1 MTRSTT
7 RVNIAIETSMHIYF
21 ESLNRFDVN
30 KNDLMIL
37 GDFQKRF
44 QNKEGFTGRCPEKNN
59 RIHSLS
65 NSPTYSHLSM
75 DSEAE
80 RSLGADDNR
89 SREEGGGGGGGGRR
103 PGGGG
108 GGALPQPVPAFPP
121 YLSCRG
127 CGQLRDEPL
136 GPGIDLVGPYCLRCC
151 KASREL
157 KGGGGGGGDYCSP
170 FGGGGGM
177 DGMSSEDSRE
187 HLEEEEDDEDDEDG
201 AGGSE
206 AGDKAFLGEDGLARL
221 HSCHLCG
228 FSSRYANHVKRH
240 MKTHNGEKPYNCPLC
255 TYASAQL
262 VNLQRHLR
270 IHTGEKPYKC
280 DRCSFACSSLGNL
293 KRHQRMHFTSFPGGA
308 MAPEP
313 LQPAPH
319 GGQNGLKRPG
329 AERGPRAGQEEPG
342 ASSRELSRPS
352 SNLNPGPQN
361 SDYLSAFNSLKGTPP
376 LPPPLLASPNP
387 NPPAPNLR
395 PSPVHLE
402 APGRRMSSHTVKV
415 GPPAGSGGGGVTGG
429 GGGGGGRLPL
439 FPYTCRLCG
448 VVLEDEDGTTAQIC
462 AKCTLDMLTKDASSS
477 SPGSPGERSDK
488 VYTCAACPFLTHYP
502 NHLARHM
509 KTHSGEK
516 PYRCPQCEYA
526 SAHFDN
532 LKRHHRVHT
541 GEKPYKCHLCDYA
554 CGNLANLKRHQ
565 RVHSG
570 AKPFQCAVCSYSCNQ
585 SMNLKR
591 HMLRHTGEK
600 PYKCRECGYTT
611 GHWDNYKRHQ
621 KKHGLATDGWVKV
634 QPPGSSNQVV
644 EDDDDDM
651 EEGMSGGSLQAQR
664 KEAGVD
670 MQYR

>member
-1 MTRSTT
+1 MQLS
-7 RVNIAIETSMHIYF
+7 VF
-21 ESLNRFDVN
+21 RFKGNV
-30 KNDLMIL
+30 LVCFSRTEVAAEIGFSVYPL
-37 GDFQKRF
+37 GD
-44 QNKEGFTGRCPEKNN
+44 ED
-59 RIHSLS
+59 SS
-65 NSPTYSHLSM
+65 AYSQLSM
-75 DSEAE
+75 ESETDNSRGATDNGRDDE
-80 RSLGADDNR
+80 ARSAQ
-89 SREEGGGGGGGGRR
+89 SE
-103 PGGGG
+103 PT
-108 GGALPQPVPAFPP
+108 FPP

-136 GPGIDLVGPYCLRCC
+136 GPGVDLVGPYCLRCC
-151 KASREL
+151 KASREA
-157 KGGGGGGGDYCSP
+157 KSADFCPP
-170 FGGGGGM
+170 FGSIGGIRPGPQ
-177 DGMSSEDSRE
+177 
-187 HLEEEEDDEDDEDG
+187 LECDG
-201 AGGSE
+201 AGGAMS
-206 AGDKAFLGEDGLARL
+206 DKARALDDKLAKL

-240 MKTHNGEKPYNCPLC
+240 MKTHNGEKPFNCPLC

-280 DRCSFACSSLGNL
+280 DSCTFACSSLGNL
-293 KRHQRMHFTSFPGGA
+293 KRHQRMHVPGPVHDP
-308 MAPEP
+308 MPR
-313 LQPAPH
+313 PA
-319 GGQNGLKRPG
+319 GGQTGVKRHARPHEEGSG
-329 AERGPRAGQEEPG
+329 APAKEVARAT
-342 ASSRELSRPS
+342 
-352 SNLNPGPQN
+352 SNLSLGAQN
-361 SDYLSAFNSLKGTPP
+361 SDYLSAFDGIKGAS
-376 LPPPLLASPNP
+376 PPPIPASN
-387 NPPAPNLR
+387 PAPGHH
-395 PSPVHLE
+395 PPPPPPPPPPILE
-402 APGRRMSSHTVKV
+402 TA
-415 GPPAGSGGGGVTGG
+415 GGGGSRAPRGG
-429 GGGGGGRLPL
+429 GADGGGAAAAALPPSL
-439 FPYTCRLCG
+439 FPFTCRLCG
-448 VVLEDEDGTTAQIC
+448 VVLEDEDGSSAQIC
-462 AKCTLDMLTKDASSS
+462 AKCTLEMLTKDSSS
-477 SPGSPGERSDK
+477 SPNSPGERSDK

-516 PYRCPQCEYA
+516 PYKCPQCDYA

-600 PYKCRECGYTT
+600 PYKCQECGYTT

-634 QPPGSSNQVV
+634 PMTGHGEAEAPRKR
-644 EDDDDDM
+644 M
-651 EEGMSGGSLQAQR
+651 EAGAQTNR

-670 MQYR
+670 MQYMPREGGQTIHSCYKLEIA

>member
-1 MTRSTT
+1 MPRKKQQNPQPVKLDSEDDVAIEAPENLPLDTDFLLGQDLEFDDPDQDNKILGLEKFSEVAAEIGFSVYPLGDESSAYSQLSMESETDNSRSTT
-7 RVNIAIETSMHIYF
+7 DNGRE
-21 ESLNRFDVN
+21 D
-30 KNDLMIL
+30 
-37 GDFQKRF
+37 
-44 QNKEGFTGRCPEKNN
+44 EGRATQ
-59 RIHSLS
+59 
-65 NSPTYSHLSM
+65 
-75 DSEAE
+75 SEP
-80 RSLGADDNR
+80 S
-89 SREEGGGGGGGGRR
+89 
-103 PGGGG
+103 
-108 GGALPQPVPAFPP
+108 FPP

-151 KASREL
+151 KASREA
-157 KGGGGGGGDYCSP
+157 KSTDFCSP
-170 FGGGGGM
+170 FGSISGIRSGSNMQLDCEEVGNGM
-177 DGMSSEDSRE
+177 
-187 HLEEEEDDEDDEDG
+187 
-201 AGGSE
+201 
-206 AGDKAFLGEDGLARL
+206 GDKALTAEDKSAKM

-240 MKTHNGEKPYNCPLC
+240 MKTHNGEKPFNCPLC

-280 DRCSFACSSLGNL
+280 DSCTFACSSLGNL
-293 KRHQRMHFTSFPGGA
+293 KRHQRMHVPCVGVGQDAPSRPTS
-308 MAPEP
+308 
-313 LQPAPH
+313 
-319 GGQNGLKRPG
+319 GQNSLKRQGTGQREEVSG
-329 AERGPRAGQEEPG
+329 AAGKEV
-342 ASSRELSRPS
+342 ARPT
-352 SNLNPGPQN
+352 SNLTLAAQN
-361 SDYLSAFNSLKGTPP
+361 SDYLSAFDSLKGASPP
-376 LPPPLLASPNP
+376 PIAASNPAPSHQPPPLLETTGSSESRAS
-387 NPPAPNLR
+387 R
-395 PSPVHLE
+395 
-402 APGRRMSSHTVKV
+402 
-415 GPPAGSGGGGVTGG
+415 GGVADRSG
-429 GGGGGGRLPL
+429 LPPSL
-439 FPYTCRLCG
+439 FPFTCRLCG
-448 VVLEDEDGTTAQIC
+448 IVLEDEDGSSAQIC
-462 AKCTLDMLTKDASSS
+462 AKCTLEMLTKDSSS
-477 SPGSPGERSDK
+477 SPNSPGERSDK

-516 PYRCPQCEYA
+516 PYKCPQCDYA

-600 PYKCRECGYTT
+600 PYKCQECGYTT

-634 QPPGSSNQVV
+634 PMTGNN
-644 EDDDDDM
+644 
-651 EEGMSGGSLQAQR
+651 EEQEVRKGMGAGLQTHR

-670 MQYR
+670 MQYMPREGSQTIHSCYKLEIV

>member
-1 MTRSTT
+1 MPRKKQQNPQPVKLDSEDDVAIETPGNLHLDTDFLLGQDLEFGDPDHVKILSLEKFSEIAAEIGYSVYPLGDEDSSAFSQLSMESETDNSRSTT
-7 RVNIAIETSMHIYF
+7 DN
-21 ESLNRFDVN
+21 
-30 KNDLMIL
+30 
-37 GDFQKRF
+37 
-44 QNKEGFTGRCPEKNN
+44 GRDDATQSE
-59 RIHSLS
+59 
-65 NSPTYSHLSM
+65 PT
-75 DSEAE
+75 
-80 RSLGADDNR
+80 
-89 SREEGGGGGGGGRR
+89 
-103 PGGGG
+103 
-108 GGALPQPVPAFPP
+108 FPP

-151 KASREL
+151 KASREA
-157 KGGGGGGGDYCSP
+157 KSTDFCSSFGTIGGIRPGSHSQLDCGGVAN
-170 FGGGGGM
+170 GM
-177 DGMSSEDSRE
+177 DDKTSTAEDKLS
-187 HLEEEEDDEDDEDG
+187 
-201 AGGSE
+201 
-206 AGDKAFLGEDGLARL
+206 KL

-280 DRCSFACSSLGNL
+280 DSCTFACSSLGNL
-293 KRHQRMHFTSFPGGA
+293 KRHQRMHVPSAGVGQE
-308 MAPEP
+308 APQ
-313 LQPAPH
+313 QPAS
-319 GGQNGLKRPG
+319 GQNSLKRHVSGQRPN
-329 AERGPRAGQEEPG
+329 EEGPS
-342 ASSRELSRPS
+342 ASSKVSEVARAT
-352 SNLNPGPQN
+352 SNLTLAAQN
-361 SDYLSAFNSLKGTPP
+361 SDYLSAFDSLKGASPP
-376 LPPPLLASPNP
+376 PIPTSNPAPGHQPPPLLETTGSSGNRATRGAVTDS
-387 NPPAPNLR
+387 AVL
-395 PSPVHLE
+395 PS
-402 APGRRMSSHTVKV
+402 S
-415 GPPAGSGGGGVTGG
+415 
-429 GGGGGGRLPL
+429 L
-439 FPYTCRLCG
+439 FPFTCRLCG
-448 VVLEDEDGTTAQIC
+448 IVLEDEDGSSAQIC
-462 AKCTLDMLTKDASSS
+462 AKCTLEMLTKDSST
-477 SPGSPGERSDK
+477 SPNSPGERSDK

-516 PYRCPQCEYA
+516 PYKCPQCDYA

-600 PYKCRECGYTT
+600 PYKCQECGYTT

-634 QPPGSSNQVV
+634 PMTRNAEEV
-644 EDDDDDM
+644 EARK
-651 EEGMSGGSLQAQR
+651 GVAVSVQTHR
-664 KEAGVD
+664 KEGGVD
-670 MQYR
+670 MQYMPREGGQFTLMLQT

>member
-1 MTRSTT
+1 MPRKKQQNPQPVKLDSEDGVAIEAPGNLSLDTDFLLGQDLEFDDPDHDNKLLGLEKFSEVAAEIGFSVYPLGDEESPAYGQLSMESETDNSRSTT
-7 RVNIAIETSMHIYF
+7 DNGRE
-21 ESLNRFDVN
+21 D
-30 KNDLMIL
+30 
-37 GDFQKRF
+37 
-44 QNKEGFTGRCPEKNN
+44 EGRAAQ
-59 RIHSLS
+59 
-65 NSPTYSHLSM
+65 
-75 DSEAE
+75 SEP
-80 RSLGADDNR
+80 S
-89 SREEGGGGGGGGRR
+89 
-103 PGGGG
+103 
-108 GGALPQPVPAFPP
+108 FPP

-151 KASREL
+151 KASREA
-157 KGGGGGGGDYCSP
+157 KNIDFCTP
-170 FGGGGGM
+170 FGGIS
-177 DGMSSEDSRE
+177 GMSRSCS
-187 HLEEEEDDEDDEDG
+187 HAQLDG
-201 AGGSE
+201 EGVGNGM
-206 AGDKAFLGEDGLARL
+206 GDKSLTAEDKLPKL

-280 DRCSFACSSLGNL
+280 DSCTFACSSLGNL
-293 KRHQRMHFTSFPGGA
+293 KRHQRMHVPSAGLGQDVP
-308 MAPEP
+308 PR
-313 LQPAPH
+313 PASS
-319 GGQNGLKRPG
+319 QNSLKRHVARQRVNG
-329 AERGPRAGQEEPG
+329 EEPG
-342 ASSRELSRPS
+342 ASTKVSDVARPTSNLSMGAQNNDSLSVFDDLKGASPPPIPPSNPAPGHQPPSLLQTTGSGSSRPAR
-352 SNLNPGPQN
+352 GGVA
-361 SDYLSAFNSLKGTPP
+361 DGAA
-376 LPPPLLASPNP
+376 LPPS
-387 NPPAPNLR
+387 
-395 PSPVHLE
+395 
-402 APGRRMSSHTVKV
+402 
-415 GPPAGSGGGGVTGG
+415 
-429 GGGGGGRLPL
+429 L
-439 FPYTCRLCG
+439 FPFTCRLCG
-448 VVLEDEDGTTAQIC
+448 IVLEDEDGSSAQIC
-462 AKCTLDMLTKDASSS
+462 AKCTLEMLTKDASSS
-477 SPGSPGERSDK
+477 PNSPGERSDK

-516 PYRCPQCEYA
+516 PYKCPQCDYA

-600 PYKCRECGYTT
+600 PYKCQECGYTT

-634 QPPGSSNQVV
+634 P
-644 EDDDDDM
+644 
-651 EEGMSGGSLQAQR
+651 MSGNDEDNEVRKGMGAGVQTHR

-670 MQYR
+670 MQYMPREGGQTIHSCYKLEIV